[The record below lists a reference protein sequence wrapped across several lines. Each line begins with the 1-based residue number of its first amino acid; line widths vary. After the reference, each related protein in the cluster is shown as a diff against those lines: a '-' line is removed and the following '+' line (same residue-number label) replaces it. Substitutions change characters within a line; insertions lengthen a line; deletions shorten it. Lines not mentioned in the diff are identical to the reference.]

1 MVSRQRCRQWGGG
14 PGGGPAIAEPTGR
27 AARPTMR
34 DVAEAAG
41 VSVKTVSRV
50 VNAEPGVGGPT
61 VDRVQRAIR
70 DLGFQRNDLARS
82 LRHGQTSATVGLVI
96 GDLANPFYAAIARA
110 AEQVAQAN
118 GHLLIAASSEGDERR
133 ERELLRTLRMRRV
146 DGLLLV
152 PTGGD
157 HRDLAAD
164 QRLGVPVVFLDRP
177 PAGVV
182 ADAVLLDNEGGARTA
197 AAHLLAAGHRR
208 FGVVGHRDGGFYT
221 MARRL
226 AGFRAALVDAGVP
239 LPDRSLRLGLHDAA
253 TAEAATRDLLAA
265 PQPPTALFTT
275 NDRSTVGAVRAV
287 RALGARVALV
297 GFDDFELAD
306 LLTPP
311 VTVVA
316 HDPAELGRRAAELLF
331 ARLRGDRSPAR
342 TVTLP
347 ARLLP
352 RGSGEVPA

>member
-1 MVSRQRCRQWGGG
+1 
-14 PGGGPAIAEPTGR
+14 
-27 AARPTMR
+27 MR

-41 VSVKTVSRV
+41 VSLKTVSRV
-50 VNAEPGVGGPT
+50 VNAEPGVGGAT
-61 VDRVQRAIR
+61 ADRVQAAIR

-82 LRHGQTSATVGLVI
+82 LRHGRASATIGLVI
-96 GDLANPFYAAIARA
+96 GDLANPFYSAIARA
-110 AEQVAQAN
+110 AEQVAQAH
-118 GHLLIAASSEGDERR
+118 GHLLIAASSEGDERH

-157 HRDLAAD
+157 HGDLAAD

-182 ADAVLLDNEGGARTA
+182 ADAVLIDNDGGARAA

-208 FGVVGHRDGGFYT
+208 LGVVGHRDGGFYT

-226 AGFRAALVDAGVP
+226 AGFRAALAEAGVA
-239 LPDRSLRLGLHDAA
+239 LDDGLLRLGVQDVAA
-253 TAEAATRDLLAA
+253 AEAATRDLLSA
-265 PQPPTALFTT
+265 PHPPTALFTT
-275 NDRSTVGAVRAV
+275 NNRTTIGAVRALRGL
-287 RALGARVALV
+287 RAGVALV

-306 LLTPP
+306 LLALP
-311 VTVVA
+311 VSVVA
-316 HDPAELGRRAAELLF
+316 HDPAELGRRAAQLLF
-331 ARLRGDRSPAR
+331 ARLRGDRAPAR

>member
-1 MVSRQRCRQWGGG
+1 
-14 PGGGPAIAEPTGR
+14 
-27 AARPTMR
+27 MR

-41 VSVKTVSRV
+41 VSLKTVSRV

-96 GDLANPFYAAIARA
+96 GDLANPFYSAIARA

-182 ADAVLLDNEGGARTA
+182 ADAVLLDNEGGARAA

-208 FGVVGHRDGGFYT
+208 FGVVGHREGGFYT
-221 MARRL
+221 TARRL
-226 AGFRAALVDAGVP
+226 AGFRAALADAGVP
-239 LPDRSLRLGLHDAA
+239 LPDRCLRLGLRDAA
-253 TAEAATRDLLAA
+253 AAEAATRDLLAD

-275 NDRSTVGAVRAV
+275 NNRNTVGAVRAV

-306 LLTPP
+306 MLTPP